1 MRGGGGA
8 SGRRKINIHMQYSRR
23 FYEASHCVG
32 VHVQLCVHFP
42 TMQQCE
48 ERERERERGGNDDSR
63 KRREGNTTE
72 GGERVR
78 ESPREDQRTRGLTLN
93 MEKDM
98 FLSAIMRQTITWINK

>member
-1 MRGGGGA
+1 MRPPIVLVFT
-8 SGRRKINIHMQYSRR
+8 SSCVFIFPQCNNVRK
-23 FYEASHCVG
+23 
-32 VHVQLCVHFP
+32 
-42 TMQQCE
+42 
-48 ERERERERGGNDDSR
+48 ERERGGNDDSR